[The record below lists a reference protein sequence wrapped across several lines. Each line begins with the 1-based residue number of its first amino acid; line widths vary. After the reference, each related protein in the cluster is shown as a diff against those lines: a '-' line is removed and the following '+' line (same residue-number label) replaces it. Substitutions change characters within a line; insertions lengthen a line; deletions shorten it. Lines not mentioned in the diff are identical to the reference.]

1 MSATAKHTWT
11 FFRAGGLDQV
21 QITTAADLLHLHE
34 LDQKL
39 WVALSC
45 PVKGLEFDSKTL
57 ELIDGDKDGR
67 VRVPELLAALKWAC
81 ASLKDPAQLLKSVD
95 ELPLAAIN
103 NATPEGQ
110 SLLASAKQVLINLGK
125 PTATAI
131 SVADT
136 SDTVKIFS
144 ETVFNGDGVIQAGC
158 ARDEATKK
166 VIEEIIAAYGPTE
179 DRSGKP
185 GVTKDKLEA
194 FFAELNDF
202 NTWWTTGEEASQPG
216 AGVLPLGD
224 ATPAA
229 FLAYSAVKS
238 KITDWFTRGRLA
250 AYDPRSAAHLNRAET
265 EYDGLALKELSAATA
280 EISALP
286 IQQVAPGQPLRLTE
300 AVNPAWSPA
309 LTALITAVIEPIFG
323 AGKQTLSESEW
334 LTVVAKMAPYET
346 WFAAKKGPL
355 AEKIGIG
362 RVREILASAAKSK
375 IEGLIAE
382 DLAVAPQVASIDA
395 IDRLARYHRDLFL
408 LIRNFVS
415 FADFYDRTPPPPIF
429 VIGTLFLDQRR
440 CDLCI
445 QVNDIAAHSALANL
459 GKIYIAY
466 ITCTRPLTPGT
477 TEKMSVAVAVT
488 QGDSDYLMVGRN
500 GLFYDRK
507 GRDWDAVI
515 TKIIDHP
522 ISIKQGFWSP
532 YKKIGKMIS
541 DMAEKIAGDAD
552 KSAMDKANAKL
563 TATATTS
570 DKPIEKPKIDTGM
583 LAAIGIAA
591 SALISGLSALAAT
604 VFGLPVWKIP
614 LVFAGVMLAISGPS
628 MIIAFLKLRQRTLGP
643 ILEGNGWA
651 INGRVKINIPLG
663 TSLTATKKLPLGAK
677 RLLDDPFEDQVA
689 KRRFRLTVAAL
700 ALLVL
705 IGLAGWLAWRSHD
718 RHGTYDFWNTLGRD
732 TPAEVHAKELS
743 LKAKELSL
751 KAKELATIAA
761 QPEAT
766 AEQKKTA
773 ADAQAAADAAV
784 KALEPAVEPPAK

>member
-1 MSATAKHTWT
+1 MPATAKHIWT

-21 QITTAADLLHLHE
+21 QIATAADLLHLHE

-103 NATPEGQ
+103 DATPEGQ
-110 SLLASAKQVLINLGK
+110 SLLASAKQVLTNLGK
-125 PTATAI
+125 PTATSI

-144 ETVFNGDGVIQAGC
+144 ETVFNGDGVVQAGC
-158 ARDEATKK
+158 AKDEATKK
-166 VIEEIIAAYGPTE
+166 VIEEIITAYGPAD

-185 GVTKDKLEA
+185 GVTKEKLEA
-194 FFAELNDF
+194 FFTELNDF
-202 NTWWTTGEEASQPG
+202 NSWWTTGEEASKPG
-216 AGVLPLGD
+216 AGVLPLGE

-229 FLAYSAVKS
+229 FIAYSAVKS

-265 EYDGLALKELSAATA
+265 EYDVMALKELSAATA
-280 EISALP
+280 EISVLP

-300 AVNPAWSPA
+300 AVNPAWAAA
-309 LTALITAVIEPIFG
+309 LSTLITAIIEPLFG

-355 AEKIGIG
+355 AEILGIG
-362 RVREILASAAKSK
+362 RVREILASPAKSN
-375 IEGLIAE
+375 IEELIKE

-395 IDRLARYHRDLFL
+395 IDRLARYHRDLYL
-408 LIRNFVS
+408 LLRNFVN

-429 VIGTLFLDQRR
+429 VIGTLYLDQRS

-507 GRDWDAVI
+507 GHDWDAVI

-522 ISIKQGFWSP
+522 ISIQQAFWSP

-563 TATATTS
+563 AATATATATTAG
-570 DKPIEKPKIDTGM
+570 KPIEKPKIDTGM

-677 RLLDDPFEDQVA
+677 RLLDDPFEDKVA
-689 KRRFRLTVAAL
+689 KRRFRMTVAAL

-705 IGLAGWLAWRSHD
+705 IGLAGWLSWRSHD
-718 RHGTYDFWNTLGRD
+718 QHGTYDFWNTLGRD
-732 TPAEVHAKELS
+732 TPAEAHAKELGS
-743 LKAKELSL
+743 
-751 KAKELATIAA
+751 KAKELAAIAA
-761 QPEAT
+761 QPDAT
-766 AEQKKTA
+766 AEQKKSA
-773 ADAQAAADAAV
+773 ADAQAAADAAL
-784 KALEPAVEPPAK
+784 KALEPAAEPAAK